1 MMLPRTLGLTLACLM
16 LGTAAIAAPVADD
29 TPASTGGGA
38 TFTVPKA
45 WEPLANGPAMIVQP
59 PEADTKI
66 VIVDVAAAKDVSAA
80 AAAAWKTYG
89 APMPPEKLVTPRSAK
104 TGWDERAVVDYDT
117 PPNAR
122 RAVQAIAYRRGSAW
136 TVIILDG
143 TEMTAD
149 KRGAAMSLVMQSLRP
164 AGYVKENF
172 AGKTPHPLDMARIET
187 LKAFI
192 AKGMAEVGVPGV
204 GLAFIDGGKV
214 VWEGGLGVRQLGKP
228 EPVDAHTSFMV
239 ASNTKSMATMLL
251 AKLVDQGK
259 IGWDDPVVKAY
270 PSFRLGSDATTA
282 KTLVRNL
289 VCACTGLPRKDY
301 ELIFSSSPAMP
312 ASDTFRQLSLTEPT
326 SGFGEVFQ
334 YNNLMASAAG
344 YIAGSY
350 FYPGL
355 EIGAAFDKAVQTEI
369 FDPIGMADSTLSI
382 DAALGANH
390 ADPHAYDVDGKVRV
404 ATMDLNRAFS
414 MSRPAGGAW
423 SSPHDLI
430 RYVQLEL
437 AGGKTADGRQLISQ
451 KNLFERRV
459 RGVPVGEDQWYG
471 MGLMEDSRWGVPVI
485 HHGGDLLGYHS
496 DMFWL
501 PGAQVGAIIL
511 TNGDDG
517 AVLRGPLLRRMLELL
532 YDGKPEAE
540 ADLAATVKR
549 LAAERAEFRGKIAL
563 PANAAAVK
571 ALAASYV
578 SPDLGPLKVERQGDK
593 VSFRF
598 TSMGSEV
605 ATRKNLDG
613 TLSFVTVSPGLLGLD
628 LVVGSKDGKR
638 TLVTRD
644 SQHEFVFTETA
655 N

>member
-1 MMLPRTLGLTLACLM
+1 MRLTFGVTITALLLAS
-16 LGTAAIAAPVADD
+16 AAIAAPVAED
-29 TPASTGGGA
+29 TPAKTGAGA
-38 TFTVPKA
+38 TYTIPKA
-45 WEPLANGPAMIVQP
+45 WDAVPKGPETIVQP
-59 PEADTKI
+59 PETDTKL
-66 VIVDVAAAKDVSAA
+66 VIVDVPGAKDASAA

-122 RAVQAIAYRRGSAW
+122 RAVQAVAYRRGTDW

-143 TEMTAD
+143 TEPTAE
-149 KRGAAMSLVMQSLRP
+149 KRGAAMGLVMQSLRP

-172 AGKTPHPLDMARIET
+172 AGRTPHPLDAARLDT
-187 LKAFI
+187 LKSFV

-204 GLAFIDGGKV
+204 GLAFIDGGKI
-214 VWEGGLGVRQLGKP
+214 VWAGGLGVREIGKP
-228 EPVDAHTSFMV
+228 EKVDEHTRFMI

-251 AKLVDQGK
+251 AKLVDEGK
-259 IGWDDPVVKAY
+259 IGWDDPVVKDY
-270 PSFRLGSDATTA
+270 PAFRLGSDATTA
-282 KTLVRNL
+282 KTRIRDL

-301 ELIFSSSPAMP
+301 ELIFASSADTPA
-312 ASDTFRQLSLTEPT
+312 ADTFRQLSLTEPT

-344 YIAGSY
+344 YIAGALI
-350 FYPGL
+350 YPGM
-355 EIGAAFDKAVQTEI
+355 EVGAAFDKAVKTEI
-369 FDPIGMADSTLSI
+369 FDPLGMADSSLSI
-382 DAALGANH
+382 DESLRANH
-390 ADPHAYDVDGKVRV
+390 ADPHAYDVDGKVQV

-414 MSRPAGGAW
+414 VSRPAGGAW

-437 AGGKTADGRQLISQ
+437 AKGKTPDGKQLISE
-451 KNLFERRV
+451 KNLLERRA

-471 MGLMEDSRWGVPVI
+471 MGLMEDNRWGVPVI

-496 DMFWL
+496 DMWWM
-501 PGAQVGAIIL
+501 PDAQTGAIIL

-517 AVLRGPLLRRMLELL
+517 AALRGPLLRRMLEVM

-540 ADLAATVKR
+540 ADLAASVKR
-549 LAAERAEFRGKIAL
+549 LKAEREEFRSKIDL
-563 PANAAAVK
+563 PANPAAVQN
-571 ALAASYV
+571 LASAYT

-593 VSFRF
+593 VTFRF
-598 TSMGSEV
+598 NSMATEV
-605 ATRKNLDG
+605 TTRKNLDG
-613 TLSFVTVSPGLLGLD
+613 TMSFVTISPGLIGLD
-628 LVVGSKDGKR
+628 LVVGTKDGKR

-644 SQHEFVFTETA
+644 AQHEFIFTEVGR
-655 N
+655 